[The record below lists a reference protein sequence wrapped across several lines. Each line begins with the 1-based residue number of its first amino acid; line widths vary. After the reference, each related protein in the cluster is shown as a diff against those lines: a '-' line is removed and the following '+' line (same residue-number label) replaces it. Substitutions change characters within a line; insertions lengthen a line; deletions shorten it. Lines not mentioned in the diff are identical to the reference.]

1 MRGPGGH
8 RLRLALVTGLA
19 ACTAASLCGCFGAP
33 RRTEAPAPR
42 AASAAPPA
50 AATAPHPD
58 FSGVWT
64 WYLVQG
70 QSPFRRRKL
79 DLPFTPLAKQKVDAY
94 QALVQATSDNP
105 GAHCLGS
112 GMPADMMFSGG
123 YPMEIVET
131 PDLIMV
137 LYEAWSEIRQIYLG
151 DKIIPPADRLPDR
164 EGYSAAHWEGDTLVV
179 ETGSLKE
186 QEDQMY
192 PHSAEAH
199 IVERYHLAT
208 DARGAKVLIDDW
220 TLTDPV
226 FYTRPISFEKKWAL
240 DPKGILLPYE
250 CNEEGWLDHLDALR
264 KAHAAGASRRVHAAM
279 PSGQAPDAGAS
290 AKGHR

>member
-1 MRGPGGH
+1 MGALLVGCSGVPRRAAVVPGS
-8 RLRLALVTGLA
+8 
-19 ACTAASLCGCFGAP
+19 TAA
-33 RRTEAPAPR
+33 APR
-42 AASAAPPA
+42 AAPA
-50 AATAPHPD
+50 THPD

-64 WYLVQG
+64 WYLVKG
-70 QSPFRRRKL
+70 QSPFRRHKL
-79 DLPFTPLAKQKVDAY
+79 DLPFTPLARQKVDAY
-94 QALVQATSDNP
+94 QALVGPTSDNP

-131 PDLIMV
+131 PDVIIV
-137 LYEAWSEIRQIYLG
+137 LYEAWSEIRQVYLG
-151 DKIIPPADRLPDR
+151 DKIIPPDDRLPDR

-186 QEDQMY
+186 QVDQMY
-192 PHSAEAH
+192 PHSTEAR
-199 IVERYHLAT
+199 IVERYHLST

-226 FYTRPISFEKKWAL
+226 FYTRPLSFEKKWAL

-264 KAHAAGASRRVHAAM
+264 KAHAAT
-279 PSGQAPDAGAS
+279 S
-290 AKGHR
+290 AKAGR